1 MRRDHEGRSSEA
13 KRRLLSDLFDHRRRE
28 EQSTTLFPSRERV
41 LALDELSCAL
51 RDAARGRSPTRS
63 WGERG
68 ANEQKRE
75 LFEGGRR
82 CCSRGLEQEARERGS
97 SRGGQGQGQG
107 TRARESGGNQGLFL
121 LAFKHLFRLC
131 GFPGRSQRS
140 SRRSPTGEGRKR
152 APPGKNAA
160 ARRGSDWPPPPPPLR
175 RLLLLSTTR
184 KTKKQPT
191 HLSLFRSMITNGRH
205 SRCLWGPGEGLGACF
220 EFF

>member
-97 SRGGQGQGQG
+97 SRERGA
-107 TRARESGGNQGLFL
+107 RARARHQSAGAIKASFSSLSSISFASA
-121 LAFKHLFRLC
+121 AFRADHRDRHE
-131 GFPGRSQRS
+131 GAPRGRGERERPRGRTRQREGEAIGRRHRRRS
-140 SRRSPTGEGRKR
+140 VDCCCSRRREKPRNSQLT
-152 APPGKNAA
+152 
-160 ARRGSDWPPPPPPLR
+160 
-175 RLLLLSTTR
+175 
-184 KTKKQPT
+184 
-191 HLSLFRSMITNGRH
+191 
-205 SRCLWGPGEGLGACF
+205 
-220 EFF
+220 